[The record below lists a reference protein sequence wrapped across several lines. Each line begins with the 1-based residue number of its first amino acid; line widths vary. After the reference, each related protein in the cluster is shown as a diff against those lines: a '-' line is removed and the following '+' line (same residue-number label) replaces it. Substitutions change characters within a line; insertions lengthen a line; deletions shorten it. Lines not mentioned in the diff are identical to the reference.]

1 MEEQSNQQV
10 TDTDENSTSDIMT
23 KYETLEKNY
32 KNLQSDYT
40 KKSQQLKELSTHSED
55 YNDGGD
61 ENTEQWKQWFKA
73 NLLDPELDR
82 IRKTFTESKTFESIL
97 QSTPEIKPYEKA
109 ISDLVKSTGK
119 WYEEVIQ
126 EYGFLSSDK
135 LEKAKSRSLI
145 WDREYWKK
153 PKSIADMTSQ
163 EYTEWKKTH
172 ANGDLLQKSQS
183 F

>member
-10 TDTDENSTSDIMT
+10 IDTDENSASDIMS

-32 KNLQSDYT
+32 KNLQADYT
-40 KKSQQLKELSTHSED
+40 KKSQQLKELSTQGE
-55 YNDGGD
+55 YNNDGVD
-61 ENTEQWKQWFKA
+61 ETAEQWKQWFKA
-73 NLLDPELDR
+73 NLLDPELDK
-82 IRKTFTESKTFESIL
+82 IRNTFAESKTFESIL

-135 LEKAKSRSLI
+135 LEKAKTRSLV
-145 WDREYWKK
+145 WDREYSKK

-163 EYTEWKKTH
+163 EYTERKKTH
-172 ANGDLLQKSQS
+172 ANGNLLEKSQS